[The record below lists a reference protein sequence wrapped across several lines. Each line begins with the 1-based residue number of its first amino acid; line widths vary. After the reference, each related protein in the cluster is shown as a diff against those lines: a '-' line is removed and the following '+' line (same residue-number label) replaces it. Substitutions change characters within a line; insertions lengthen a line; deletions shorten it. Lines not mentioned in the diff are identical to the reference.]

1 MHCTRPC
8 QQWCKP
14 RSGYPGKELSYFVSH
29 TKAVF
34 LFPLKIRAGGSLA
47 ILADLSFCCAC
58 SCLPSPT
65 LQGFDRTRLILGI
78 VVMSKLIARM
88 GGKARLSSSPYGLK
102 LSRPLYQPKL
112 WNSSLTSVT
121 ENSIFLKLPA
131 WNPISYGQMTWEIH
145 PLKWLN
151 CIHNGFSECYG
162 NYLPLSY
169 TEGPT
174 SPALFH
180 LAIIWYTSLYAR
192 QVLRKNT
199 QPPPPQRSNSTTPET
214 TTIWLFMRIAS
225 PKNCCS
231 NSIVS

>member
-102 LSRPLYQPKL
+102 LPSLSLLLRPGELPAFHTGQIYRMLLLPFTMCQWTLAVTVSQHCFSLLFLNRSRSSSRRTPCHSEARVSASFWVSSSPLQSLSGPEFIPAFEVTEFLGHMYACL
-112 WNSSLTSVT
+112 LSSLGSFV
-121 ENSIFLKLPA
+121 
-131 WNPISYGQMTWEIH
+131 
-145 PLKWLN
+145 
-151 CIHNGFSECYG
+151 
-162 NYLPLSY
+162 LS
-169 TEGPT
+169 
-174 SPALFH
+174 H
-180 LAIIWYTSLYAR
+180 L
-192 QVLRKNT
+192 
-199 QPPPPQRSNSTTPET
+199 
-214 TTIWLFMRIAS
+214 
-225 PKNCCS
+225 
-231 NSIVS
+231 